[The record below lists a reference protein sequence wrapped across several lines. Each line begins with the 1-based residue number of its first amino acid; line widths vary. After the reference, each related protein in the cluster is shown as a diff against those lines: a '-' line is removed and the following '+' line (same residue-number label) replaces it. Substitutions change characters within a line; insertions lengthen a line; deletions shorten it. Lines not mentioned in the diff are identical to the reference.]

1 MSAAVENAASFGGPQ
16 SGETGLI
23 GSSPLACHSVTV
35 RDSLDQHRLEA
46 VLVEAGP
53 YAAVRVLEEADS
65 TNQQLLAAPGVGH
78 LTAWLAEHQTAG
90 RGRLDPATDRSAP
103 RTWQAPP
110 HTAILASVAV
120 RPSVPG
126 SQLTLAMALAALE
139 AIDSITRRFN
149 AIGAF
154 AAEQGV
160 AHKCSLKW
168 PNDIM
173 FGSNKVGGVLTQV
186 GQDGRIVI
194 GLGLNVHQT
203 AEQLPSDR
211 ATSLSLEGFEVD
223 RTELVIAILDGF
235 ARQYRAWR
243 RSPAALVEAAA
254 QRMATIGQWIYA
266 VLPSGQVLAGQAT
279 GLDQAGRLM
288 LRGQQGHH
296 THLDSG
302 DVHHVRSQST

>member
-1 MSAAVENAASFGGPQ
+1 LRRRFSGPWI
-16 SGETGLI
+16 GEVGLI
-23 GSSPLACHSVTV
+23 GGGPLAFPSVTV
-35 RDSLDQHRLEA
+35 QDSLDQSRLEA
-46 VLVEAGP
+46 ALVEAGP
-53 YAAVRVLEEADS
+53 YAAVRVLEEVDS
-65 TNQQLLAAPGVGH
+65 TNNQLLAAPGVGH

-90 RGRLDPATDRSAP
+90 RGRLDPATDATAP
-103 RTWQAPP
+103 RIWQAPP

-126 SQLTLAMALAALE
+126 GQLTLAMALAVLE
-139 AIDSITRRFN
+139 VIDSIAHRSFLFGT
-149 AIGAF
+149 IGTEATVTCK
-154 AAEQGV
+154 G
-160 AHKCSLKW
+160 SLKW

-173 FGSNKVGGVLTQV
+173 FGPNKVGGVLTQV

-194 GLGLNVHQT
+194 GLGLNVHQS
-203 AEQLPSDR
+203 AEQLPTVR
-211 ATSLSLEGFEVD
+211 ATSLNLEGFEVD
-223 RTELVIAILDGF
+223 RTELAIAVLDGF
-235 ARQYRAWR
+235 ARQYRTWR
-243 RSPAALVEAAA
+243 RSPAALVQAAA

-302 DVHHVRSQST
+302 DVHHVRSQGI